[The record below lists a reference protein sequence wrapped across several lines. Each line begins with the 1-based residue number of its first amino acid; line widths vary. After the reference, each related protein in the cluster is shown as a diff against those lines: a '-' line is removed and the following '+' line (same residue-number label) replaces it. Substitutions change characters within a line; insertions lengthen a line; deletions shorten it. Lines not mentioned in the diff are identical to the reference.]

1 MADSE
6 HAILRAPSG
15 LLAKMFIVTVSTR
28 MKVPRN
34 SPQFTSS
41 FHGQSLAAWL
51 VIWCY
56 FSMCKKLKD
65 STTKVEDVSICA
77 IDVCISFYVYVYVCM
92 CKWNDHY
99 TGSSHAQSP
108 PWPQRDRMFRIQP
121 PRSM

>member
-51 VIWCY
+51 VIGWLFVHVQKTKGFNYQGRGCVY
-56 FSMCKKLKD
+56 MC
-65 STTKVEDVSICA
+65 
-77 IDVCISFYVYVYVCM
+77 
-92 CKWNDHY
+92 N
-99 TGSSHAQSP
+99 
-108 PWPQRDRMFRIQP
+108 
-121 PRSM
+121 